1 MVTIDNPN
9 PTILIIVFIALF
21 VSLLLFT
28 FLCRFCECKKTDV
41 ERERERQRENR
52 SRHAYVNTVYLENVV
67 PTAPVIRTAPVETN
81 EDKHRESIRNG
92 LPTYD
97 EAVLE
102 K

>member
-9 PTILIIVFIALF
+9 PATLIIVFIALF
-21 VSLLLFT
+21 IGSFLLS
-28 FLCRFCECKKTDV
+28 FLCRLCECKKTDI
-41 ERERERQRENR
+41 ERERERQQENR
-52 SRHAYVNTVYLENVV
+52 SRHAYVNTVYLESVV
-67 PTAPVIRTAPVETN
+67 PTAPVIHITPVETN

>member
-9 PTILIIVFIALF
+9 PTTLIIVFIALF
-21 VSLLLFT
+21 ISLLLFS
-28 FLCRFCECKKTDV
+28 FLCRLCECKKTDI
-41 ERERERQRENR
+41 EKERERQQENR
-52 SRHAYVNTVYLENVV
+52 SRHAYVNTVYLESVV
-67 PTAPVIRTAPVETN
+67 PTAPVIQTPPIETN
-81 EDKHRESIRNG
+81 EDKQRESIRNG